1 MCDVPQAGQRSRA
14 ARSQRRKTDGRSV
27 RFDRRS
33 GRCECSRL
41 ITQYRIVSCRGVL
54 WPTHLLPHGSNDTV
68 LGMYTLSRFLQL
80 VGLGIPPLAIVA
92 QLNERITLG
101 QMLGFLVVAICVFL
115 IGQQLQR
122 FSSGGPG

>member
-1 MCDVPQAGQRSRA
+1 MPR
-14 ARSQRRKTDGRSV
+14 
-27 RFDRRS
+27 
-33 GRCECSRL
+33 
-41 ITQYRIVSCRGVL
+41 
-54 WPTHLLPHGSNDTV
+54 GSNDTV